1 MGNLKYT
8 VAIADDSAIIRGL
21 LEKGFN
27 NDEDFELVASVSNGR
42 KLVDAAKE
50 YSPDVVV
57 SDIDMPEMDGLSAA
71 KIISEQLPTKVVI
84 FSEEKGIRPSAFE
97 AGASMF
103 EAKPPL
109 SEFKMGV
116 IVAFI
121 NRIRT
126 MLKDKGVRPK
136 VQREKK
142 IITGDSSS
150 YKVLCLGASTGGPTA
165 VKEVLSNLGHHFPL
179 PIVYVQHLDVGAD
192 QKMVEWFDETC
203 SNIKVQLA
211 KDGEIA
217 KPGHVYMAQADRH
230 LVIDSI
236 SSNGNP
242 ILSLSDEPEERF
254 LRPAVN
260 KLFRSAAKVYKSECL
275 AVLMTGMGRDGADGC
290 QMIVENGGYTI
301 VEDKSTCAVFGM
313 PAAAI
318 EQNAAKEILPRD
330 KIAKRILALTG
341 KNGVWN

>member
-1 MGNLKYT
+1 
-8 VAIADDSAIIRGL
+8 
-21 LEKGFN
+21 
-27 NDEDFELVASVSNGR
+27 
-42 KLVDAAKE
+42 
-50 YSPDVVV
+50 
-57 SDIDMPEMDGLSAA
+57 
-71 KIISEQLPTKVVI
+71 
-84 FSEEKGIRPSAFE
+84 
-97 AGASMF
+97 
-103 EAKPPL
+103 
-109 SEFKMGV
+109 
-116 IVAFI
+116 
-121 NRIRT
+121 
-126 MLKDKGVRPK
+126 
-136 VQREKK
+136 
-142 IITGDSSS
+142 
-150 YKVLCLGASTGGPTA
+150 
-165 VKEVLSNLGHHFPL
+165 
-179 PIVYVQHLDVGAD
+179 
-192 QKMVEWFDETC
+192 
-203 SNIKVQLA
+203 
-211 KDGEIA
+211 
-217 KPGHVYMAQADRH
+217 MAQADRH

-260 KLFRSAAKVYKSECL
+260 KLFRSAAKVYKNECL